1 MFIPRLNVKFT
12 LLDFYSALKILLKIA
27 LYTINI
33 ICIIIASD
41 QVIRLRVSCNI
52 FDLNRCKF
60 LISTIYNP

>member
-52 FDLNRCKF
+52 FDL
-60 LISTIYNP
+60 